1 MLVALLRVCDTFLVF
16 EFAVWKWKHARG
28 RSGIAL
34 MDVGRNLLDFR
45 FADDGRIFAPRYLYQ
60 SRHLCPKRAAAPWH
74 TGTKSK
80 MSKKCPFPW
89 EIEAIDHSFMIYLE
103 KASSLLYPEETMVPT
118 NDSQP
123 PSILATDGGLKLR
136 ILQRNVG
143 QKWWVACRQHR
154 FGISF
159 AANIEL
165 FTQTLQNIWMG

>member
-1 MLVALLRVCDTFLVF
+1 
-16 EFAVWKWKHARG
+16 
-28 RSGIAL
+28 
-34 MDVGRNLLDFR
+34 
-45 FADDGRIFAPRYLYQ
+45 
-60 SRHLCPKRAAAPWH
+60 
-74 TGTKSK
+74 
-80 MSKKCPFPW
+80 
-89 EIEAIDHSFMIYLE
+89 
-103 KASSLLYPEETMVPT
+103 MVPT

-165 FTQTLQNIWMG
+165 FTQTLQNI